1 MGPNS
6 AVYEKKSYSDTF
18 TEFYQVFGHEND
30 HKAPSFVEVE
40 KWLSGEGKNSI
51 DDKWLKIWLMFA
63 ISTFL
68 CPTSSPKLCV
78 RAFHSISITEEI
90 KGYNWC
96 KLEVDRLIKG
106 IAKFKS
112 GKRKFVSGCLFFL
125 TILYLDSLDVGDI
138 VNNDL
143 EVRAAAWTG
152 QLVSKVCLMDK
163 LSETQFG
170 KLQLKPEHLRT
181 TMIPPERIQQFIDSN
196 MPESV
201 IVVLHNREVLKSAL
215 SEFSI
220 AINQVFV
227 NLTQKLC

>member
-1 MGPNS
+1 MSTWLVNNFDINKSELVIPYKGTIKVDDKAVKRVLGLPMGPNS
-6 AVYEKKSYSDTF
+6 VVYEKKSYSDTF

-51 DDKWLKIWLMFA
+51 DDKWLKVWLMFA

-78 RAFHSISITEEI
+78 RAFISISITKEI

-96 KLEVDRLIKG
+96 KLVVDRLIKG

-125 TILYLDSLDVGDI
+125 TVWTLDL
-138 VNNDL
+138 
-143 EVRAAAWTG
+143 
-152 QLVSKVCLMDK
+152 
-163 LSETQFG
+163 
-170 KLQLKPEHLRT
+170 
-181 TMIPPERIQQFIDSN
+181 
-196 MPESV
+196 
-201 IVVLHNREVLKSAL
+201 
-215 SEFSI
+215 
-220 AINQVFV
+220 
-227 NLTQKLC
+227 